1 MPKNNFFITWL
12 KDVGHNAELIARRA
26 AEEGTQV
33 HKAVED
39 LVEGKEVTWIDDYG
53 KAKYNELVWGMIL
66 KFADFWNTHKPKLI
80 SSEEFAYSDE
90 HQYAGTADLVVEMGG
105 ENWLLDIKTS
115 NTLHKTYDLQLAAYA
130 KALQETRGLKI
141 DRTGI
146 IWLKSSKR
154 QTSNKPGVYQGK
166 GWEIKVVDEID
177 YNFDLFMTIYKLYRL
192 ENPTTEPIY
201 SSYPTTI
208 SLSLE

>member
-1 MPKNNFFITWL
+1 
-12 KDVGHNAELIARRA
+12 
-26 AEEGTQV
+26 
-33 HKAVED
+33 
-39 LVEGKEVTWIDDYG
+39 
-53 KAKYNELVWGMIL
+53 MIL
-66 KFADFWNTHKPKLI
+66 KFAEFWNNHKPKLI

-90 HQYAGTADLVVEMGG
+90 HQFAGTADLVVEMDG
-105 ENWLLDIKTS
+105 EIWLLDIKTS
-115 NTLHKTYDLQLAAYA
+115 NALHKTYDMQLAAYA
-130 KALQETRGLKI
+130 KALKETRNLEI
-141 DRTGI
+141 QRTGV

-154 QTSNKPGVYQGK
+154 KPADKPGVYQGK

-177 YNFDLFMTIYKLYRL
+177 YNFDLFQTVYKLYKL